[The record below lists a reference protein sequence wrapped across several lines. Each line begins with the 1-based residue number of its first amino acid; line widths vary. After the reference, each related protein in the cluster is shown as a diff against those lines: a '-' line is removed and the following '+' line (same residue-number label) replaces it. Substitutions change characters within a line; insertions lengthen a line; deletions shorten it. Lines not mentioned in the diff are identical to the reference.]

1 MDSSGTEELSGDPV
15 HATDYRQPR
24 ERRRFYLERGLRK
37 QGRGAGSDLRRLM
50 ALPREEAAVNPELL
64 FGDLPAMVV
73 GGVAAR
79 AYAPE
84 RQTKDIDFLVDHD
97 RFAEATN
104 CLRRRGWQK
113 RLDLVFPNT
122 GLGLH
127 GEAWEKDGIL
137 IDVIATDQPW
147 GNDALRVPAYDQVG
161 LRVIP
166 LAFLVLMKL
175 DSARG
180 VDQGDL
186 TRMLGRLAESEIDQV
201 VKIVERHSHDP
212 QTADDVRQYA
222 FLGRMEWE
230 TPG

>member
-1 MDSSGTEELSGDPV
+1 MDSR
-15 HATDYRQPR
+15 ATDYRQPR

-50 ALPREEAAVNPELL
+50 SLPREDVAAKPESL
-64 FGDLPAMVV
+64 FGDLAAMVV

-84 RQTKDIDFLVDHD
+84 RQTKDIDLLVDHD

-104 CLRRRGWQK
+104 CLRRQGWQK
-113 RLDLVFPNT
+113 KVDLVFPNT
-122 GLGLH
+122 ALGLR
-127 GEAWEKDGIL
+127 GEAWEKDGLL
-137 IDVIATDQPW
+137 IDVIATDQQW
-147 GNDALRVPAYDQVG
+147 GNEAFRAPAYDQVG

-166 LAFLVLMKL
+166 LAFLLLMKL

-186 TRMLGRLAESEIDQV
+186 TRMLGRLEDSEVNEV
-201 VKIVERHSHDP
+201 VKIVGRHSHDP
-212 QTADDVRQYA
+212 QAADDVRQYA